1 MLLASLHKEDI
12 GISYFLFSGYLE
24 FKNIEKRSEVKSIRV
39 KIKKKKTA
47 ENLHT
52 GILILLRHT
61 KD

>member
-1 MLLASLHKEDI
+1 MILASLHKEDI
-12 GISYFLFSGYLE
+12 DISYFLFSGYLE

-39 KIKKKKTA
+39 KINKKKTA

-52 GILILLRHT
+52 GILILLRHV